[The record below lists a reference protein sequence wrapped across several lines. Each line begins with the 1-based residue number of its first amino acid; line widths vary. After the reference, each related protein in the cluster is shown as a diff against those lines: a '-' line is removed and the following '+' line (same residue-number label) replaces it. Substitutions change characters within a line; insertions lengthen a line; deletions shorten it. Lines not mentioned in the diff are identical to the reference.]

1 MRQLPWLNRNADYR
15 RLLTHCSWSLKGPLN
30 LHHHYR
36 PLAGRRKARHIMG
49 SNAVDLGRAQ
59 AQNACSPGP
68 GSHVDCLQSFLP
80 MAVLTD
86 SYKVRSALIRQ
97 CSRDR
102 QGRRSSSFFPLYNGW
117 DTLHCCR
124 WPVNL
129 PSCIRSSLSALGL
142 AMLRLHMETLRAF
155 CCHPAGQ
162 SLPAISQQPA
172 DAGGES
178 ITARPWLYSC
188 ATTS

>member
-1 MRQLPWLNRNADYR
+1 MAEPERELQTTPDTLFLESQRPSQLTSSLQTTCWKTQSQANHGKQCCGPWEGTSTERMLTRPWQSR
-15 RLLTHCSWSLKGPLN
+15 RLSTILPADGSPDRLLQGEVCIDQAVQQRQAKEAQQQF
-30 LHHHYR
+30 HH
-36 PLAGRRKARHIMG
+36 
-49 SNAVDLGRAQ
+49 
-59 AQNACSPGP
+59 
-68 GSHVDCLQSFLP
+68 
-80 MAVLTD
+80 
-86 SYKVRSALIRQ
+86 
-97 CSRDR
+97 
-102 QGRRSSSFFPLYNGW
+102 LYTGW

-142 AMLRLHMETLRAF
+142 AMLRVHMETLRAF